1 MSAHEVMAGL
11 VLTQL
16 VLCSPS
22 AQLILKAQHFPQ
34 MPERHCFL
42 IIVYLSYKLCL
53 RDCLRPPIRISEQR
67 KDFIY
72 KRTCFFYLF
81 FFFTWMWRSCWPSNG
96 TVQPWPAHGSQPI
109 TSISISASWR
119 LALKV
124 ELKIWR
130 PQNRHRTWPWFL
142 SGLDS
147 Y

>member
-72 KRTCFFYLF
+72 KRTCFFIYF
-81 FFFTWMWRSCWPSNG
+81 FSLLECEGHVDLQMELCSPDPLTAVSQSH
-96 TVQPWPAHGSQPI
+96 QSLSQPPDV
-109 TSISISASWR
+109 W
-119 LALKV
+119 L
-124 ELKIWR
+124 
-130 PQNRHRTWPWFL
+130 
-142 SGLDS
+142 
-147 Y
+147 